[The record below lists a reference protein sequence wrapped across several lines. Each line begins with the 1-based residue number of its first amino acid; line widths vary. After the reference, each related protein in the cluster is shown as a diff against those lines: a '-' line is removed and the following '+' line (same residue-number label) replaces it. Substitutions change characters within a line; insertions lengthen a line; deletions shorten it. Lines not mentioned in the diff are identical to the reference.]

1 VLFAVQQLPWTLH
14 VYILFPFFFWQDVTR
29 KVHANWSAVR
39 DSNFD
44 AKRIASTLL
53 GLFMAVAVLQN
64 MVVRFSN
71 THLSPLWDPQRETCS
86 LGTATE
92 LFGALASSL
101 WVLSGL

>member
-1 VLFAVQQLPWTLH
+1 MLFAVQQLPWTLH